1 MNSRQRRKMEAAKH
15 NALRIEEEA
24 YREDRVRDPDKY
36 RRRTSKSTA
45 HNAALILALG
55 AGMGL

>member
-1 MNSRQRRKMEAAKH
+1 MNSRQRRKLAAAKH

-36 RRRTSKSTA
+36 RWRASKSTA
-45 HNAALILALG
+45 RNAAVILALG